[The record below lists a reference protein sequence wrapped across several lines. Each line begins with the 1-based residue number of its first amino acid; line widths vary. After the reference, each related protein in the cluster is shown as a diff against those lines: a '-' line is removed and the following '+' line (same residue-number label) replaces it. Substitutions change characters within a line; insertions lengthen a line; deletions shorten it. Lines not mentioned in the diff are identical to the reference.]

1 MMKIAA
7 VLLALA
13 APMVQS
19 DLVLSKGVMDL
30 TLIAAELSDLA
41 YAVTAPNDTQT
52 MDYTAF
58 GYYKE
63 EPDQALTAK
72 TKNGYCFVA
81 FRGTS
86 LTWDDWKQN
95 LEIGNQDICVD
106 VAGTEKCCTSRIGF
120 FQAYNTTYRHEV
132 EQAVRDCAKTCVDK
146 DECVVI
152 TGHSQG
158 GAIAAVASMYL
169 VDLNPYVI
177 TFGQPPTIEAPCDL
191 IPSARMYRFVN
202 TKETKTLGIA
212 YDPVSNTERL
222 RPPKLPHEIFSHSS
236 HAGNHVAR
244 TRC

>member
-1 MMKIAA
+1 MKIAA

-30 TLIAAELSDLA
+30 TLIAAELSDLV

-52 MDYTAF
+52 VDYTSF

-132 EQAVRDCAKTCVDK
+132 EQAVRDCAETCVDK

-158 GAIAAVASMYL
+158 GAIAAVASLYL

-191 IPSARMYRFVN
+191 IPSARMFRFVN

-212 YDPVSNTERL
+212 YDPVSYTERL
-222 RPPKLPHEIFSHSS
+222 RPPKLPYEIFSHSS